1 MLQHNDGAQR
11 NNEVK
16 QTNLSDLIKKKKK
29 KFPLQTSPNK
39 FTKEVMNNL
48 MNFSFFFLIQI
59 ETSGFTVWVV
69 LGSLKIPISLI
80 LPSKIVSHYIH
91 L

>member
-16 QTNLSDLIKKKKK
+16 QINLSDLIKKKK

-48 MNFSFFFLIQI
+48 MNFSFFLLIQI

>member
-1 MLQHNDGAQR
+1 MSQHNDGAQG

-48 MNFSFFFLIQI
+48 MNFSFYLLIQI

-80 LPSKIVSHYIH
+80 LPSEKQK
-91 L
+91 